1 MDLGTSINIRLR
13 DEDRQRMER
22 IKERLDSRT
31 RQSIDEWNITRIVRY
46 ALMQLDRQLLNT

>member
-1 MDLGTSINIRLR
+1 
-13 DEDRQRMER
+13 MER
-22 IKERLDSRT
+22 IKERLDSRN